1 MGVSHTR
8 RRTSNKV
15 TGVWEKNVSLVD
27 AQGGPSAFYYPSERP
42 RRKLGEV
49 VKPRWACMLAFRVHA
64 GRLLPVAVNHS
75 SIGKRAMYAERSHAM
90 SKMAL
95 YVQSPSSWHGR
106 RVGEIELCA
115 FK

>member
-1 MGVSHTR
+1 MGVWG
-8 RRTSNKV
+8 KI
-15 TGVWEKNVSLVD
+15 VSLVD

-42 RRKLGEV
+42 RRKLQEV
-49 VKPRWACMLAFRVHA
+49 VKPRWACMLAIRVHA

-75 SIGKRAMYAERSHAM
+75 SVGKRTMYAEQDHAM
-90 SKMAL
+90 SKMTL
-95 YVQSPSSWHGR
+95 YVQSPSTRHGR